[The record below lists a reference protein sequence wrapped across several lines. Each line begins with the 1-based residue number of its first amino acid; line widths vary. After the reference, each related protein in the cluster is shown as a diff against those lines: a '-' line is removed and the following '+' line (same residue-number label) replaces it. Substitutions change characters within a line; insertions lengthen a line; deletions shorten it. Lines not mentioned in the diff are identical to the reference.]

1 MENIV
6 ADKSASMARSEA
18 SGLLMSVIRT
28 LHETDTGQERE
39 EEKRKLEAE
48 FKQCDTTLDKMVA
61 SHQGELSSV
70 MATYSTVSF
79 FFEYEKQPG
88 NNFFLG
94 VRQIAQGSYKAD
106 WSKGELGGLQG
117 ASPLQER

>member
-1 MENIV
+1 
-6 ADKSASMARSEA
+6 MARSEA

-70 MATYSTVSF
+70 MTTYSTVSCCCIIVICIPWVGYDPQKF
-79 FFEYEKQPG
+79 
-88 NNFFLG
+88 
-94 VRQIAQGSYKAD
+94 SY
-106 WSKGELGGLQG
+106 SSCL
-117 ASPLQER
+117 S

>member
-1 MENIV
+1 MKKALIYTEIYIDYGYSLKNLAHIKKYEMVTV
-6 ADKSASMARSEA
+6 ADSAIMARSEA

-48 FKQCDTTLDKMVA
+48 FKQCDHALDKMVA

-70 MATYSTVSF
+70 MATYSTVSWS
-79 FFEYEKQPG
+79 
-88 NNFFLG
+88 FFL
-94 VRQIAQGSYKAD
+94 SD
-106 WSKGELGGLQG
+106 CFC
-117 ASPLQER
+117 

>member
-70 MATYSTVSF
+70 MATYSTVSCSF
-79 FFEYEKQPG
+79 NYEKRPG
-88 NNFFLG
+88 NNLF
-94 VRQIAQGSYKAD
+94 
-106 WSKGELGGLQG
+106 
-117 ASPLQER
+117 

>member
-1 MENIV
+1 
-6 ADKSASMARSEA
+6 MARSEA

-88 NNFFLG
+88 NSLFLG
-94 VRQIAQGSYKAD
+94 VWQIAQGSYKAD
-106 WSKGELGGLQG
+106 WS
-117 ASPLQER
+117 

>member
-1 MENIV
+1 MNVV
-6 ADKSASMARSEA
+6 ADGATMARSEA

-70 MATYSTVSF
+70 MATYSTVSCCSIAIIVIPWIS
-79 FFEYEKQPG
+79 YDPQKCSYC
-88 NNFFLG
+88 NNVTVLDGKTG
-94 VRQIAQGSYKAD
+94 V
-106 WSKGELGGLQG
+106 
-117 ASPLQER
+117 

>member
-1 MENIV
+1 
-6 ADKSASMARSEA
+6 MARSEA

-70 MATYSTVSF
+70 MTTYSTVSCCCIIVICT
-79 FFEYEKQPG
+79 PW
-88 NNFFLG
+88 
-94 VRQIAQGSYKAD
+94 V
-106 WSKGELGGLQG
+106 
-117 ASPLQER
+117 